1 MELYPIDIAIHLVN
15 ILVLYVLLR
24 VLIWKPVR
32 QFMAGRE
39 ERVAAQMEQAKAL
52 QAEAEKIKA
61 DYDARLVDV
70 QATCEKM
77 LSEGRLA
84 AQTTGQKY
92 IDKARVQAD
101 AILSEARAQA
111 DEEKRRAMDEVK
123 EELADLAVDMA
134 SRVLRFDE
142 QTRRNILLGTG
153 AKTGNRKGVLKL
165 AAPCDSKE
173 LSTIIDRLER
183 LLGCHLELT
192 TEIDSSLIGGFAA
205 LVDGKVYDFSYVTQ
219 LTAMQQKLA

>member
-15 ILVLYVLLR
+15 ILVLYILLR
-24 VLIWKPVR
+24 VLIWKPVHK
-32 QFMAGRE
+32 FMLGRE

-70 QATCEKM
+70 QATCDKM
-77 LSEGRLA
+77 LSDGRLA
-84 AQTTGQKY
+84 AQT
-92 IDKARVQAD
+92 
-101 AILSEARAQA
+101 
-111 DEEKRRAMDEVK
+111 K

-134 SRVLRFDE
+134 GRVLRFDE

-153 AKTGNRKGVLKL
+153 TKTGSRKGVLKL
-165 AAPCDSKE
+165 AAPCDNKE
-173 LSTIIDRLER
+173 LSAIIDRLER

>member
-32 QFMAGRE
+32 QFMVGRE
-39 ERVAAQMEQAKAL
+39 ERVAAQMEQARAL

-70 QATCEKM
+70 QATCDKM

-92 IDKARVQAD
+92 IDKARAQAD
-101 AILSEARAQA
+101 TILSEARAQA

-153 AKTGNRKGVLKL
+153 TKTGNRKGVLKL

-173 LSTIIDRLER
+173 LSAIIDRLER